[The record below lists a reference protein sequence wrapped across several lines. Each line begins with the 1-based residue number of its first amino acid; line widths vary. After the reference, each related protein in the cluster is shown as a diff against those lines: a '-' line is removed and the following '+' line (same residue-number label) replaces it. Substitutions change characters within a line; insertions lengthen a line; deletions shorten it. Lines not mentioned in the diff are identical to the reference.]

1 MQTNIDEL
9 NALRQRVAELE
20 GAIAPSPTQQQFQSL
35 IQKYQVLLA
44 DNPMAVIEWDAQFS
58 VVEWN
63 QSAERIFGF
72 SRDEVLN
79 HPMIERITP
88 PQAQPQVGEDFQAL
102 AQRRGG
108 TRSLNEN
115 MTRDGHIIIC
125 EWFNTPIFDAQGHCL
140 GVYSLCSDVT
150 EQQRIA
156 HERKQVIER
165 VNLISHVARE
175 GLWEIEVAHG
185 DVSHPDCRYWWS
197 FGYCATLGYE
207 EGSISASYEAWSSS
221 VHPEDLERVNTAF
234 LAHANDLT
242 GQTAYDVE
250 YRMQTQAG
258 EYCWYSDICQTT
270 RDAAG
275 VPIRIIG
282 CQRDITDEK
291 LASLALHQA
300 KETLERHVAERTV
313 ELKEQTQFL
322 QNIWN
327 GVDYGIFVLDV
338 LEQAQEF
345 RFVDLNAA
353 MEHLSPVPPAHLKGL
368 TLAEALSPEAAE
380 HYRRHYQHAV
390 RLGISVTFEE
400 HFSTP
405 GATFW
410 YSLNVA
416 PLYNHAGQID
426 QLVVTLTDIS
436 DRKRAETEL
445 ILYKQAVESSSD
457 AIGFA
462 SADGVPIFFNAAY
475 INLLEYETPQAFMD
489 AGGIPIAF
497 SDPTTPAP
505 ILQAMTQGHTWA
517 GEVEMRS
524 RTGTT
529 IPCLLRGDAI
539 KDQTNQ
545 IMGLMVVISDIS
557 DRKRAE
563 LQLQQQA
570 TDLEHALQELHCTQ
584 AQMIQAEKMS
594 SLGQLVAGVAHE
606 INNPVNF
613 IYGNLT
619 HANGYTQDLLGL
631 IKLYQQHY
639 PVPHPAIAHETDV
652 IDLDFLLT
660 DLPKLLGSM
669 RVGAERIQKIVSSL
683 RTFSRMDEAEF
694 KGVNL
699 HDGIDS
705 TLMILQNR
713 IKPRSLRVNEMEHMR
728 PEIEIL
734 RRYSSLPEV
743 ECYAGQ
749 LNQVFMNLLSN
760 AIDAIDDAFE
770 QGYWAEGDR
779 PTPPR
784 IEIHS
789 ERYGTEWVNIRITN
803 TGAAIPDEVRAR
815 LFDPFFTT
823 KPIGKG
829 TGMGLSISYQI
840 VSERHHGK
848 LYCVPTESGAEFV
861 IQIPVQQAI
870 AHLSVR

>member
-1 MQTNIDEL
+1 MQTNVDEL

-20 GAIAPSPTQQQFQSL
+20 RAIAPSAPQQPFQSL

-44 DNPMAVIEWDAQFS
+44 DNPMAVIEWDAQFK

-72 SRDEVLN
+72 SRDEALN
-79 HPMIERITP
+79 HNMIERIIP
-88 PQAQPQVGEDFQAL
+88 AQAQAQVSEVLQAL
-102 AQRRGG
+102 AQRGGG
-108 TRSLNEN
+108 THSINEN
-115 MTRDGHIIIC
+115 RTRDGHIISC
-125 EWFNTPIFDAQGHCL
+125 EWFNTPIFDDQGQFL
-140 GVYSLCSDVT
+140 GVYSLCTDVT
-150 EQQRIA
+150 EQQRLA
-156 HERKQVIER
+156 EERKQIIER
-165 VNLISHVARE
+165 VKLISHVARE

-185 DVSHPDCRYWWS
+185 DVSHPGCRYWWS
-197 FGYCATLGYE
+197 FGYCATLGYK

-221 VHPEDLERVNTAF
+221 VHPEDLEWVNAAF
-234 LAHANDLT
+234 LAHANDIT

-250 YRMQTQAG
+250 YRMQTQEG
-258 EYCWYSDICQTT
+258 EYRWFNDICQTT
-270 RDAAG
+270 RDING

-300 KETLERHVAERTV
+300 KATLERHVAERTS
-313 ELKEQTQFL
+313 ELKQQTQFL

-338 LEQAQEF
+338 LERGQEF
-345 RFVDLNAA
+345 RFVDFNAA
-353 MEHLSPVPPAHLKGL
+353 MDHLSPASPTQIKGL
-368 TLAEALSPEAAE
+368 TLAQALSPEAAK
-380 HYRRHYQHAV
+380 HYRHYYQQAV

-405 GATFW
+405 EATFW

-416 PLYNHAGQID
+416 PLHNDAGQIE

-436 DRKRAETEL
+436 DRKQAEIEL
-445 ILYKQAVESSSD
+445 TLYKQAVESSSD

-462 SADGVPIFFNAAY
+462 SADGVPIFVNAAY
-475 INLLEYETPQAFMD
+475 VNLLEYETPQAFID
-489 AGGIPIAF
+489 AGGIPSAF
-497 SDPTTPAP
+497 SDPTTAVP
-505 ILQAMTQGHTWA
+505 ILQALTQGLTWA
-517 GEVEMRS
+517 GEVELRS
-524 RTGTT
+524 RTGTK

-539 KDQTNQ
+539 KDRSNQ

-570 TDLEHALQELHCTQ
+570 TDLEHALQELQHTQ
-584 AQMIQAEKMS
+584 SQMIQAEKMS

-639 PVPHPAIAHETDV
+639 PVPHPAIADETDA

-660 DLPKLLGSM
+660 DLPKLLASM
-669 RVGAERIQKIVSSL
+669 RVGAERIQKIVASL

-713 IKPRSLRVNEMEHMR
+713 IKPRSLRVNEVEHMR

-734 RRYSSLPEV
+734 RHYSPLPEV

-760 AIDAIDDAFE
+760 AIDAIDEAFE
-770 QGYWAEGDR
+770 RGYWAKGDR
-779 PTPPR
+779 PAPPR
-784 IEIHS
+784 IEICS

-803 TGAAIPDEVRAR
+803 TGPAIPDAVRAR

-840 VSERHHGK
+840 VMERHHGK
-848 LYCVPTESGAEFV
+848 LYCAPTESGAEFV

-870 AHLSVR
+870 ASLSAR